1 MLPGQGLIIVQAPHF
16 QFLFSRSCV
25 PSCIGGAYNG
35 GGYLHS
41 LFRALLCW
49 LTLYPLLTKQA
60 LCVEPQL
67 PTLALLT
74 GQLLLAEIL
83 STKVA
88 IIGPAA
94 FSNN

>member
-1 MLPGQGLIIVQAPHF
+1 MLADIV
-16 QFLFSRSCV
+16 S
-25 PSCIGGAYNG
+25 
-35 GGYLHS
+35 
-41 LFRALLCW
+41 
-49 LTLYPLLTKQA
+49 LLTKQA
-60 LCVEPQL
+60 LCVQPQL

-94 FSNN
+94 FSNNFELVAVIRI